1 MRTKSYLCV
10 ISLIRRPSLVFVM
23 LFCVVG
29 LITGLRGI
37 KETINVVN
45 CIYISLN
52 IFYIMSFFV
61 VQIFTNLIVL
71 LKVDYSSI

>member
-1 MRTKSYLCV
+1 
-10 ISLIRRPSLVFVM
+10 M

-45 CIYISLN
+45 FVYMSLN
-52 IFYIMSFFV
+52 FFYIISFFV
-61 VQIFTNLIVL
+61 VQIFINLIVL
-71 LKVDYSSI
+71 LKVDYSSL

>member
-1 MRTKSYLCV
+1 
-10 ISLIRRPSLVFVM
+10 M

-45 CIYISLN
+45 FVYMSLN
-52 IFYIMSFFV
+52 FFYIMSFFV

-71 LKVDYSSI
+71 LKVDYSSL

>member
-1 MRTKSYLCV
+1 
-10 ISLIRRPSLVFVM
+10 M

-37 KETINVVN
+37 KETINVINFV
-45 CIYISLN
+45 YMSLN
-52 IFYIMSFFV
+52 VFYIMSFFV

-71 LKVDYSSI
+71 LKVDYSSL

>member
-1 MRTKSYLCV
+1 M
-10 ISLIRRPSLVFVM
+10 RPSLVFVM

-45 CIYISLN
+45 FIYMALN
-52 IFYIMSFFV
+52 VFYIMSFFV
-61 VQIFTNLIVL
+61 VQIFTNLNIL
-71 LKVDYSSI
+71 LKVDYSSL

>member
-1 MRTKSYLCV
+1 
-10 ISLIRRPSLVFVM
+10 M

-37 KETINVVN
+37 KKTINVVN
-45 CIYISLN
+45 FVYMSLN
-52 IFYIMSFFV
+52 VFYIMSFFV

-71 LKVDYSSI
+71 LKVDYSSL

>member
-1 MRTKSYLCV
+1 
-10 ISLIRRPSLVFVM
+10 M

-45 CIYISLN
+45 YIYISLN
-52 IFYIMSFFV
+52 VFYIMFFFV

-71 LKVDYSSI
+71 LKVDYSSL

>member
-1 MRTKSYLCV
+1 MISY
-10 ISLIRRPSLVFVM
+10 IRRPSLVFVM

-45 CIYISLN
+45 FVYMSLN
-52 IFYIMSFFV
+52 VFYIMFF
-61 VQIFTNLIVL
+61 L
-71 LKVDYSSI
+71 

>member
-1 MRTKSYLCV
+1 M
-10 ISLIRRPSLVFVM
+10 M

-37 KETINVVN
+37 KKTINVVN
-45 CIYISLN
+45 FVYMSLN
-52 IFYIMSFFV
+52 FFYIMSFFV

-71 LKVDYSSI
+71 LKVDYSSL

>member
-1 MRTKSYLCV
+1 
-10 ISLIRRPSLVFVM
+10 M

-45 CIYISLN
+45 FAYMSLN
-52 IFYIMSFFV
+52 VFYIMSFFV

-71 LKVDYSSI
+71 LKVDYSSL

>member
-1 MRTKSYLCV
+1 
-10 ISLIRRPSLVFVM
+10 M

-37 KETINVVN
+37 KESINVVN
-45 CIYISLN
+45 FLYMSLN
-52 IFYIMSFFV
+52 FFYIMSFFV

-71 LKVDYSSI
+71 LKVDYSSL